1 MRLRKTQDSML
12 LMQRRSRAPV
22 DLLPIFRSEAQFRL
36 LGELYLEPAREWSL
50 TGLAERIE
58 ALPSSVSREADRLED
73 AGLVTS
79 RRQGNV
85 RLVSARMD
93 SPIAED
99 LRRLLSKTYGPAHV
113 LREALADVA
122 GLSRAV
128 IFGSW
133 AARASGEPG
142 PPANDIDLLA
152 VGDLDPLDV
161 YEAARIAGKRLDM
174 DVNPI
179 VRSPEEWDQDR
190 TQFAQTVRT
199 GPQIDVTPGSA
210 SA

>member
-1 MRLRKTQDSML
+1 ML
-12 LMQRRSRAPV
+12 VMQRRSRAPV
-22 DLLPIFRSEAQFRL
+22 GLLPIFRSEAQFRL
-36 LGELYLEPAREWSL
+36 LGELYLDPAREWKLSE
-50 TGLAERIE
+50 LAERIDS
-58 ALPSSVSREADRLED
+58 LPSSVSREVDRLES
-73 AGLVTS
+73 AGLVAS
-79 RRQGNV
+79 HRQGNV

-99 LRRLLSKTYGPAHV
+99 LRRLLSKAYGPAPI
-113 LREALADVA
+113 LREELANVA
-122 GLSRAV
+122 GLSWAI

-142 PPANDIDLLA
+142 PPANDIDLLV

-161 YEAARIAGKRLDM
+161 YEAARVAGKRLNM

-179 VRSPEEWDQDR
+179 VRSRNEWESDR

-199 GPQIDVTPGSA
+199 GAQIDVTPSSEHG
-210 SA
+210 